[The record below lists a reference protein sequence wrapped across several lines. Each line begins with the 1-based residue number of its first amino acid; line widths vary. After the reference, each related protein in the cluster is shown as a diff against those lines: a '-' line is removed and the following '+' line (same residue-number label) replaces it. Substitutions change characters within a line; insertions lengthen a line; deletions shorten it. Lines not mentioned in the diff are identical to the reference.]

1 MASKIDG
8 TALAKRIREGLRQTI
23 EETKKTNPRFRPCLK
38 IIQGAF
44 GIPHRMPVCVLL
56 QIGASG

>member
-23 EETKKTNPRFRPCLK
+23 EESKKANPRFRPCLK
-38 IIQGAF
+38 IIQGASV
-44 GIPHRMPVCVLL
+44 HVLCAVYL
-56 QIGASG
+56 NPLHNG

>member
-8 TALAKRIREGLRQTI
+8 TALAKRIREGLRATI

-38 IIQGAF
+38 IIQGAL
-44 GIPHRMPVCVLL
+44 VCVLRAFADETEWL
-56 QIGASG
+56 TS